1 MELTQKSTAPNDQLM
16 GSGLR
21 KGKQGK
27 LGEENRKRFCRLYT
41 PLARVE
47 WIGFPLHSV
56 GKQAWETSSF
66 HRQEH
71 I

>member
-27 LGEENRKRFCRLYT
+27 LGRESEEVL
-41 PLARVE
+41 
-47 WIGFPLHSV
+47 
-56 GKQAWETSSF
+56 
-66 HRQEH
+66 
-71 I
+71 